1 MPKVTRWMIKAGMV
15 CLVAGVTLALAADL
29 SVTGSQ
35 RLLLPVYWHLIVLGW
50 ITQLIMAVA
59 IWMFPRRNR
68 SRRKENTA
76 LAWAALWC
84 LNGGILLRV
93 ISEPLIHLTEH
104 PAITAAAVIS
114 AILPVAAVFCFT
126 LEIWPRLKPKKKK
139 ISST

>member
-15 CLVAGVTLALAADL
+15 CLVAGVTLALAAEL
-29 SVTGSQ
+29 PVTGSQ

-76 LAWAALWC
+76 LAWC
-84 LNGGILLRV
+84 TFIFLNGGLLLRTF
-93 ISEPLIHLTEH
+93 SEPLIYATEH
-104 PAITAAAVIS
+104 TIVTAAAIGS
-114 AILPVAAVFCFT
+114 AVMPVVAVLCFT
-126 LEIWPRLKPKKKK
+126 AEIWPRVRPKANRK
-139 ISST
+139 